1 MIQMHLG
8 GDLSAAFP
16 PCYPIQAVSSFSIY
30 FVEDPDC
37 LFGCSKTLRWTP
49 SPARA
54 RQSRARWPQCV
65 EFIVNIRQA
74 SSTFSMAIV
83 HVWPPR
89 KCFHAH
95 WNKTG
100 FDMVWR
106 IPNCEHGD
114 LPWRHRK
121 KEVILSP
128 GFSRNLEEVTSEHSS
143 STLTEELQKLH
154 KMIINMLPKKTE
166 ARFVSWRVQSII

>member
-8 GDLSAAFP
+8 TAKSTSSRSTEINAYSIKNLGICLQPFLHVTP
-16 PCYPIQAVSSFSIY
+16 FQAVSSFSIY

-37 LFGCSKTLRWTP
+37 LFGCSMTLRWTP

-54 RQSRARWPQCV
+54 RQGRARWPQCV

-89 KCFHAH
+89 ECFHAH
-95 WNKTG
+95 WNKIG

-114 LPWRHRK
+114 LPRRHRK

-128 GFSRNLEEVTSEHSS
+128 GVSRNLEEVT
-143 STLTEELQKLH
+143 
-154 KMIINMLPKKTE
+154 
-166 ARFVSWRVQSII
+166 

>member
-95 WNKTG
+95 WNKIG
-100 FDMVWR
+100 FDR
-106 IPNCEHGD
+106 IWHG
-114 LPWRHRK
+114 LAETKLW
-121 KEVILSP
+121 
-128 GFSRNLEEVTSEHSS
+128 TWW
-143 STLTEELQKLH
+143 ST
-154 KMIINMLPKKTE
+154 TE
-166 ARFVSWRVQSII
+166 ASEERGNIVPRSLEKPSRSDFRQHLPRNFKNYIKWS